1 MEVKHVLII
10 SQHFYPEIGSHA
22 NRIKH
27 LYTLLGEN
35 DFDVTVLTTE
45 PSYPN
50 KKIYQNEEFWDE
62 ESLNLNN
69 NNIIRIGI
77 SSRKYSNHI
86 LNRLFYYLEIAL
98 KFIFLILKDKQKYDY
113 IFVTSPPIFTG
124 FVGLFAKYRYKT
136 KFILDIR
143 DLWPESFKG
152 VGVFDNAF
160 VLKFFG
166 ALEKVLYKKSDKIVI
181 NSLGFKEYIQRK
193 AGIKESKI
201 LFIPNGVVKEELAPI
216 NNRKKKTRKII
227 YAGNLGLAQNTEIM
241 HQLVPLLAEQ
251 DIQLT
256 IIGYGVN
263 RKQLIDSIKSY
274 KNVKFIKPMTK
285 KQCFKIISEHDLG
298 LVTLKDKEVFKTVL
312 PGKIIDYMTCGVPI
326 VGVVD
331 GYAKDLINN
340 EGVGIALQDSDPQQ
354 IMGQIIE
361 LLDDNLVRLQMSRK
375 AQQLILHHFN
385 WEINITSLVE
395 YMNGSTLPQQ
405 RKDTKDVKESMHVR
419 LESLH
424 KRC

>member
-1 MEVKHVLII
+1 VKRVLII
-10 SQHFYPEIGSHA
+10 SQHFYPAIGSHA

-27 LYTLLGEN
+27 LYMLLGKN
-35 DFDVTVLTTE
+35 NFDVTVLTTE

-50 KKIYQNEEFWDE
+50 KKIYQNGEFWDE
-62 ESLNLNN
+62 ESLNRGND
-69 NNIIRIGI
+69 NIIRIGI

-86 LNRLFYYLEIAL
+86 LNRLFYYLEIAF

-113 IFVTSPPIFTG
+113 IFVTSPPLFTG

-143 DLWPESFKG
+143 DLWPESLKG

-160 VLKFFG
+160 VLMFFG
-166 ALEKVLYKKSDKIVI
+166 ALEKILYKKSDKIVI
-181 NSLGFKEYIQRK
+181 NSMGFKEYIQMK
-193 AGIKESKI
+193 AGIPESKI

-216 NNRKKKTRKII
+216 NKGKKKSRKLI
-227 YAGNLGLAQNTEIM
+227 YAGNLGLAQNTEII

-251 DIQLT
+251 NIQLT

-263 RKQLIDSIKSY
+263 RKKLVDSIKTY
-274 KNVKFIKPMTK
+274 KNVTFIKPVTK
-285 KQCFKIISEHDLG
+285 KQCFKIIAEHDLS
-298 LVTLKDKEVFKTVL
+298 LVTLKDKDVFKTVL

-331 GYAKDLINN
+331 GYAKDLINS
-340 EGVGIALQDSDPQQ
+340 EGVGIALHDSNPQQ
-354 IMGQIIE
+354 IMAQIIK
-361 LLDDNLVRLQMSRK
+361 LLDDNLARNKMSRK
-375 AQQLILHHFN
+375 AQRLILHHFN
-385 WEINITSLVE
+385 WETNITSLIE
-395 YMNGSTLPQQ
+395 YMNESTLPQQ
-405 RKDTKDVKESMHVR
+405 RKDTKDVEKSVHVR
-419 LESLH
+419 MESLH